1 MPRLS
6 SGRLPRA
13 LRPLILAAALA
24 LPAGPATAARAQ
36 ATAPGGKPAGP
47 ALAPGPLAH
56 LRGILGAAMAHAGP
70 QAGALVVDLA
80 TGGQI
85 YSLRPDTPRV
95 PASVEKLYTTAT
107 VLARLGPGTQLQT
120 AVAGV
125 GSPDPAGVWHGNLY
139 VDGAGDPTFGTHAA
153 AGGLASATD
162 LAETLVTATGIKRID
177 GSVIGDES
185 IFDARRGEPASAYL
199 PDTDLAGQLSGLAFN
214 RGQTGKLTS
223 PAAYAAGQVAAAL
236 RARGVPVTGRSTAG
250 VKPATA
256 HLLASV
262 PSPPVRT
269 LVAMTDLPSDNFF
282 AEMLL
287 KDLGARFGGAGT
299 TAAGVGVV
307 LAWLGHLGIKPHI
320 VDGSGLS
327 DQDRTTPTQVVSL
340 LRAVAPTGRLAAI
353 GADLLPALPVAG
365 RSGTLI
371 KRMRR
376 TAAAGRCTAKT
387 GTLIGVSTLAG
398 ICDGRFAFAFL
409 MNSISDS
416 KAHSL
421 QDQMTVALAA
431 AG

>member
-1 MPRLS
+1 
-6 SGRLPRA
+6 
-13 LRPLILAAALA
+13 
-24 LPAGPATAARAQ
+24 
-36 ATAPGGKPAGP
+36 
-47 ALAPGPLAH
+47 
-56 LRGILGAAMAHAGP
+56 
-70 QAGALVVDLA
+70 
-80 TGGQI
+80 
-85 YSLRPDTPRV
+85 V

-125 GSPDPAGVWHGNLY
+125 GSPDAAGVWHGDLY
-139 VDGAGDPTFGTHAA
+139 VEGGGDPTFGTHAA

-162 LAETLVTATGIKRID
+162 LAETLVTATGLKHVD

-199 PDTDLAGQLSGLAFN
+199 PDMDLTGELSGLAFN

-223 PAAYAAGQVAAAL
+223 PAAYAAGQVAAVL
-236 RARGVPVTGRSTAG
+236 RARGVAVTGRSTAG
-250 VKPATA
+250 VKPAAA

-282 AEMLL
+282 AETLL
-287 KDLGARFGGAGT
+287 KDLGARSGGAGT

-307 LAWLGHLGIKPHI
+307 LAWLGRLGIKPHI

-327 DQDRTTPTQVVSL
+327 DQDRTTPAQVVSL

-365 RSGTLI
+365 RTGTLI

-376 TAAAGRCTAKT
+376 TPAAGRCTAKT